1 MKPIALS
8 KARLLK
14 ALIYGDSGSGK
25 TTLVGSAMKHPKM
38 APVLVLNARG
48 QPISLATLDP
58 PPLVVEIES
67 FKDFN
72 IPYQWLTEGQER
84 GLYFR
89 KETAS
94 PGSAAALQGKEQEV
108 VSTGK
113 GGRSM
118 TEFAILCADY
128 LDRWGFDKFNTVAV
142 DSITHTQRKAI
153 AQATGQGSVAPGTT
167 PKPTEIQHWGS
178 VLRMMANLTDL
189 YFRLDV
195 NVIMTALTRRDTLE
209 SMGLTL
215 FCPFLWGQS
224 SLEVPSHAEI
234 VGRLVVAE
242 TLTAKQRQD
251 LGMPRDAKA
260 KGSPYNVL
268 LTRGGRN
275 FIAKWQ
281 GVANPPESV
290 PAPTAATLWEVLS
303 S

>member
-72 IPYQWLTEGQER
+72 IPYEWFIDGQER
-84 GLYFR
+84 GAYF
-89 KETAS
+89 
-94 PGSAAALQGKEQEV
+94 QEQLV
-108 VSTGK
+108 NPPNAPTHKQRLSTGR
-113 GGRSM
+113 GGRGM
-118 TEFAILCADY
+118 KEFAILCADY

-153 AQATGQGSVAPGTT
+153 AQATGQGGVAPGTT

-251 LGMPRDAKA
+251 LGMPRDARA
-260 KGSPYNVL
+260 KSAPYNVL

-290 PAPTAATLWEVLS
+290 PAPTATALWEVLS